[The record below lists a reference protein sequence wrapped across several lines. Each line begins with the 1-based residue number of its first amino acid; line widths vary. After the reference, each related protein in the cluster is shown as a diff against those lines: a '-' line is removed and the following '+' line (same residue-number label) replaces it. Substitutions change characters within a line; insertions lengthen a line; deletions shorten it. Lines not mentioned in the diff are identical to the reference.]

1 MRPYMANMPSYL
13 DTEPDLGEHESIA
26 AAYPAESYLV
36 ASEDPETGNR
46 TFRFETPAREPIEFD
61 DETRATL
68 FADLFAALGGF
79 RIKEGLGE
87 YGIPVTVAAA
97 GKPAIA
103 SYMYAVWGQSATK
116 IASTLKLDRE
126 TVIQYFDRIRS
137 RAGDARERS
146 DESDSPPP
154 GEAA

>member
-1 MRPYMANMPSYL
+1 MPTYL
-13 DTEPDLGEHESIA
+13 DTEPDLGDHESIA
-26 AAYPAESYLV
+26 AEYPAESYLV
-36 ASEDPETGNR
+36 RRDDPETEASS
-46 TFRFETPAREPIEFD
+46 FRFVTPAREPIEFD

-68 FADLFAALGGF
+68 FADLFTALGGF

-126 TVIQYFDRIRS
+126 SVIQYFERIRS
-137 RAGDARERS
+137 RAEEAKSRS

-154 GEAA
+154 GEA

>member
-1 MRPYMANMPSYL
+1 MPSYL
-13 DTEPDLGEHESIA
+13 DTEPDLDEGETIVE
-26 AAYPAESYLV
+26 AYPAESYLV
-36 ASEDPETGNR
+36 RREDPDGGDP
-46 TFRFETPAREPIEFD
+46 TFRFVTPARQPVEFD
-61 DETRATL
+61 EETRATL
-68 FADLFAALGGF
+68 FGDLFTALGGF
-79 RIKEGLGE
+79 RIKKGVGE

-126 TVIQYFDRIRS
+126 TVVQYFDRIRS
-137 RAGDARERS
+137 RAEEEKEQADDS
-146 DESDSPPP
+146 DGPPP

>member
-1 MRPYMANMPSYL
+1 MPSYL
-13 DTEPDLGEHESIA
+13 DTEPDLGEHETMA
-26 AAYPAESYLV
+26 AEYPAESYLV
-36 ASEDPETGNR
+36 REEDPETGDAS
-46 TFRFETPAREPIEFD
+46 FRFVTPAREPIEFD
-61 DETRATL
+61 DETRARL
-68 FADLFAALGGF
+68 FGDLFTALGGF

-137 RAGDARERS
+137 RAEEQKSRH

>member
-1 MRPYMANMPSYL
+1 MPSYL
-13 DTEPDLGEHESIA
+13 DTEPDLDDHESIHA
-26 AAYPAESYLV
+26 KYPAESYLV
-36 ASEDPETGNR
+36 RRDDPEGGDP
-46 TFRFETPAREPIEFD
+46 TFRFVTPAREPIEFA

-68 FADLFAALGGF
+68 FADLFTALGGF

-103 SYMYAVWGQSATK
+103 SYMYSVWEQSATK
-116 IASTLKLDRE
+116 IAATLKLDRE

-137 RAGDARERS
+137 RAAEAKEQV

>member
-1 MRPYMANMPSYL
+1 MPSYL

-26 AAYPAESYLV
+26 AKYPAESYLV
-36 ASEDPETGNR
+36 RRDDPEGDDP
-46 TFRFETPAREPIEFD
+46 TFRFVTPARQPLEFD
-61 DETRATL
+61 DETRAEL
-68 FADLFAALGGF
+68 FADLFTALGGF

-116 IASTLKLDRE
+116 IAATLKLDRE
-126 TVIQYFDRIRS
+126 TVIQYFDRIRA
-137 RAGDARERS
+137 RAEEAKERV
-146 DESDSPPP
+146 DDSDSPPP

>member
-1 MRPYMANMPSYL
+1 MPGYL
-13 DTEPDLGEHESIA
+13 DTEPDLGEHESIFA
-26 AAYPAESYLV
+26 EYPSESYLV
-36 ASEDPETGNR
+36 ERDDPDTEGA
-46 TFRFETPAREPIEFD
+46 TFRFVTPAREPIEFD

-68 FADLFAALGGF
+68 FADLYTALGGF

-103 SYMYAVWGQSATK
+103 SYMYAVWEQSATQ

-126 TVIQYFDRIRS
+126 AVIQYFDRIRA
-137 RAGDARERS
+137 RAAEEKERA
-146 DESDSPPP
+146 DDSDSPPP